1 MMRDLFEDEFDDIL
15 DSSMTFYEYAEQAMN
30 FAVYDGCL
38 IYPSLGLTGEA
49 GEFSDKVAKLLRD
62 DVLPL
67 DGGDP
72 VIDLDIDDRFA
83 LAKEL
88 GDVLWM
94 VTAAANDLGFDL
106 DEIAQINIDKLSSR
120 HRRGSLR
127 GSGDNR

>member
-1 MMRDLFEDEFDDIL
+1 
-15 DSSMTFYEYAEQAMN
+15 MTCCHSTAAT
-30 FAVYDGCL
+30 L
-38 IYPSLGLTGEA
+38 
-49 GEFSDKVAKLLRD
+49 
-62 DVLPL
+62 
-67 DGGDP
+67 
-72 VIDLDIDDRFA
+72 IDLDIDERFA

>member
-1 MMRDLFEDEFDDIL
+1 M
-15 DSSMTFYEYAEQAMN
+15 
-30 FAVYDGCL
+30 
-38 IYPSLGLTGEA
+38 
-49 GEFSDKVAKLLRD
+49 
-62 DVLPL
+62 LPL

-72 VIDLDIDDRFA
+72 VIDLDIDERFA
-83 LAKEL
+83 LANEL
-88 GDVLWM
+88 GDVLWR